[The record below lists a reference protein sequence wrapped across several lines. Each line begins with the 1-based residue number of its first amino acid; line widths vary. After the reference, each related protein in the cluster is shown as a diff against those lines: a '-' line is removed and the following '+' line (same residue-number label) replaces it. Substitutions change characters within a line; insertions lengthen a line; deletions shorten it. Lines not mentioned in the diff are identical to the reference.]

1 MATMIKVTYLSNGRA
16 TIVNLDNVES
26 VYRVFDR
33 NNGKMQTRIN
43 FDGER
48 FLMVEETPQE
58 ILKIAQDYAN
68 GEFQDTDWIDSEIT
82 NLEDKLED
90 SYQEFNTRNNYGRNQ
105 QPQQYQPRPRRNY
118 NNNYNNHYND
128 RY

>member
-68 GEFQDTDWIDSEIT
+68 GEFQDTDWIDSDIPNME
-82 NLEDKLED
+82 EKLEE
-90 SYQEFNTRNNYGRNQ
+90 SYQDFNNRGYGRNQ
-105 QPQQYQPRPRRNY
+105 QQYQPRPRRNY
-118 NNNYNNHYND
+118 GNNYNNHYND